1 MSGRPGIL
9 ARLRAILAGVAI
21 TGLLTGCSV
30 LGGAEVLDV
39 YELRPPADL
48 PISTA
53 APLRREVIVE
63 LPSTTGPL
71 ETDRIMIRPDP
82 IQAQYLPG
90 VRWGEETP
98 IMVQSLMLR
107 SLSATDG
114 VLFVGRRPLGSGGD
128 FALVT
133 DLVDFQAEVRG
144 GEVVA
149 RISIDVRMVRER
161 DVAIVAAQSFSA
173 EATAAGDSNDQ
184 IIAAFNSASDAV
196 LQDFTRWTLA
206 RLGRPL

>member
-1 MSGRPGIL
+1 MS
-9 ARLRAILAGVAI
+9 RA
-21 TGLLTGCSV
+21 LLSIIAVLTLSGCSI
-30 LGGAEVLDV
+30 LGGETLDV
-39 YELRPPADL
+39 YELRPPRDL
-48 PISTA
+48 PVSTA

-63 LPSTTGPL
+63 LPSTTGTL
-71 ETDRIMIRPDP
+71 ETDRIMIRPDAV
-82 IQAQYLPG
+82 QAQYLPG

-107 SLSATDG
+107 ALNATGG

-144 GEVVA
+144 DDVVA
-149 RISIDVRMVRER
+149 RVALDVRMVRER
-161 DVAIVAAQSFSA
+161 DVAIVASQAFASEAVA
-173 EATAAGDSNDQ
+173 ESDDTEA
-184 IIAAFNSASDAV
+184 IIAAFNAASDAV
-196 LQDFTRWTLA
+196 LQDFTRWSMA